1 MILGESNGILDGSI
15 EIPYGSIEAPVKV
28 AREIGIRFPNLP
40 GFSSSMVRREAQM
53 TASANAATSGTGM
66 TSSSTTSAIVTSSTA
81 PATELI

>member
-1 MILGESNGILDGSI
+1 MDKNNERY
-15 EIPYGSIEAPVKV
+15 EFQVPMKV

-53 TASANAATSGTGM
+53 TASVSNATSGTGM
-66 TSSSTTSAIVTSSTA
+66 TSSSTTSIITSSAT